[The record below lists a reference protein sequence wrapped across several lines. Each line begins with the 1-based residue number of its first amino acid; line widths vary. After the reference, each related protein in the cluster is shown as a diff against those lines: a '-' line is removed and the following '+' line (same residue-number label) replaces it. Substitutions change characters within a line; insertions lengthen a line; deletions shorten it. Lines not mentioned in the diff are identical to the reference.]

1 MQLRTRLVREIEE
14 EAGGV
19 WRLRSSPPL
28 GPAGLVATAQ
38 GSAAPP
44 CCQGM
49 KEDDQG
55 SW

>member
-28 GPAGLVATAQ
+28 GPAGLVATARVSADPRSGGKAEEEAE
-38 GSAAPP
+38 GS
-44 CCQGM
+44 
-49 KEDDQG
+49 
-55 SW
+55 